1 MEDRATKKYISAAY
15 QYAFS
20 RLVLHSTLFCENML
34 EGPKLSEEEEEIKR
48 EFGCLLK
55 SLTEGTEELLEVEK
69 LRNRISAGA
78 EILTAYSD
86 CFQIYEYVVS
96 RTERRFVKLPPS
108 DYTPEEMADALLDTL
123 VDLGQR
129 GSPYSYLK
137 TVISYLPVR
146 LTRQK
151 FYSMVMERLS
161 IYTGDPKGDVEE
173 FLYMLKTSAMALLPE
188 HMDKEKELYQALETL
203 RQTDFQK
210 LDKAGYE
217 TCRTVL
223 TRGDD
228 LLAEKTDFYV
238 SVQEMLNELY
248 ILCLTK
254 DKRAINTSSD
264 QAFWQGIK
272 KIQEALETGEGLSY
286 EEEERILERMEGIQE
301 EVEDIV
307 MAGSPDFSDPVLKKL
322 ERLMSGS
329 RFAPLEEEEA
339 SQEAAD
345 REWIEQKGK
354 ELCGDFDK
362 LFASLPRAVTR
373 SVMAAVISKLPLK
386 FDSRQEIWDYIRLSL
401 ESCTDYAEREACL
414 EFLEQELRE

>member
-329 RFAPLEEEEA
+329 RFVPLEEEEA

-345 REWIEQKGK
+345 REWIEDRK
-354 ELCGDFDK
+354 
-362 LFASLPRAVTR
+362 
-373 SVMAAVISKLPLK
+373 SVV
-386 FDSRQEIWDYIRLSL
+386 
-401 ESCTDYAEREACL
+401 
-414 EFLEQELRE
+414 